1 LEEVLE
7 VMGDREACATEVTP
21 DQVGVVLEKSLE
33 GGFLA
38 AGFKWSNTHY
48 DYSFNV
54 LVVNDDEVSDESNWT
69 GMTR

>member
-7 VMGDREACATEVTP
+7 VMGDREACATELTP
-21 DQVGVVLEKSLE
+21 DQIGDVLEKSLD

-54 LVVNDDEVSDESNWT
+54 LLLT
-69 GMTR
+69 MMK